1 MVEGE
6 PGIADIVASLKSQ
19 TIANKKVTIAPLT
32 SIAGDSANN
41 DMASEESDRW
51 KSVLEKADYTVEP
64 KLVGIEAYKEI
75 VNVWVEHKSQA
86 K

>member
-1 MVEGE
+1 
-6 PGIADIVASLKSQ
+6 
-19 TIANKKVTIAPLT
+19 
-32 SIAGDSANN
+32 
-41 DMASEESDRW
+41 MASEESDRW
-51 KSVLEKADYTVEP
+51 KSVLKKADYTVEP